1 MTSAVSTT
9 PSTVPRR
16 DLALPPPRWAYRA
29 AHAAALTTLPSGLWR
44 LALAA
49 GLPVG
54 YSPDAARALFD
65 APGRGSWY
73 LVALSVVLEALALL
87 TLGLVQPWGEVVP
100 RWVPVLG
107 GKRIPPLAA
116 VIPAATGTLAL
127 TVLWGTVAVSWWF
140 TNGDGAL
147 SPPARMAVGVLYVP
161 LAAWGPLLGAV
172 TYSYYQRH
180 RGGTQPEAT
189 RDVSLD

>member
-1 MTSAVSTT
+1 M
-9 PSTVPRR
+9 
-16 DLALPPPRWAYRA
+16 
-29 AHAAALTTLPSGLWR
+29 
-44 LALAA
+44 
-49 GLPVG
+49 
-54 YSPDAARALFD
+54 
-65 APGRGSWY
+65 
-73 LVALSVVLEALALL
+73 
-87 TLGLVQPWGEVVP
+87 
-100 RWVPVLG
+100 PVLG

-180 RGGTQPEAT
+180 RSGTKPEAT
-189 RDVSLD
+189 RDVSLDREWSGRLGETGPRAVSTVSRDPGWGGPGGLRRHRQLIPSGL